1 MTGHPTESLRLRLN
15 EQPVEIDI
23 DQRALLVEVVRDLGA
38 KGARVGCLTGDCGAC
53 SVELDGRIAKSCLVL
68 AASVDGSEIVT
79 IEGSRDAIA
88 AATREAFK
96 AHRGFQCGY
105 CTSGMIMVAIELL
118 RRNPNPTE
126 AEIRLAIS
134 GNLCRCTGYED
145 IVKAVAGAAAQ
156 LQHDLPNSKQKD
168 QMRWVRSGR
177 NGRR

>member
-1 MTGHPTESLRLRLN
+1 MTGHPTKSLRLRLN

-38 KGARVGCLTGDCGAC
+38 KGARIGCLTGDCGAC
-53 SVELDGRIAKSCLVL
+53 SVEVDGRIAKSCLVL

-79 IEGSRDAIA
+79 LEGSYDAIA

-145 IVKAVAGAAAQ
+145 IVRAIAGTAAKLKAGLTEVSQ
-156 LQHDLPNSKQKD
+156 QEE
-168 QMRWVRSGR
+168 QMR
-177 NGRR
+177 

>member
-1 MTGHPTESLRLRLN
+1 MTGHPTERLRLRLN
-15 EQPVEIDI
+15 EQAVEVDI
-23 DQRALLVEVVRDLGA
+23 DQRALLVEAIRDLGA
-38 KGARVGCLTGDCGAC
+38 KGTRIGCLTGDCGAC

-88 AATREAFK
+88 EATREAFK
-96 AHRGFQCGY
+96 AQRGFQCGY
-105 CTSGMIMVAIELL
+105 CTSGMIMVAVDFL

-145 IVKAVAGAAAQ
+145 IVKAIAGAAAQ
-156 LQHDLPNSKQKD
+156 LQNMSIGNSTQKE
-168 QMRWVRSGR
+168 
-177 NGRR
+177 

>member
-1 MTGHPTESLRLRLN
+1 MTGHPTERLRLRLN

-38 KGARVGCLTGDCGAC
+38 KGARIGCLTGDCGAC

-88 AATREAFK
+88 EATREAFK

-105 CTSGMIMVAIELL
+105 CTSGMIMVGVDFL

-145 IVKAVAGAAAQ
+145 IVKAIAGAAAQ
-156 LQHDLPNSKQKD
+156 LQRVFIGIQNERSK
-168 QMRWVRSGR
+168 G
-177 NGRR
+177 NGYGS

>member
-1 MTGHPTESLRLRLN
+1 MNGHPTNRLRLRLN
-15 EQPVEIDI
+15 EQAVEIDI

-38 KGARVGCLTGDCGAC
+38 KGARIGCLTGDCGAC
-53 SVELDGRIAKSCLVL
+53 SVEVDGRIAKSCLVL

-79 IEGSRDAIA
+79 IEGSHDAIT

-105 CTSGMIMVAIELL
+105 CTSGMIMVAVDLL

-145 IVKAVAGAAAQ
+145 IVKAIAGAAAQ
-156 LQHDLPNSKQKD
+156 LQSTSIGNSKRKE
-168 QMRWVRSGR
+168 
-177 NGRR
+177 

>member
-1 MTGHPTESLRLRLN
+1 MIATVTEDSHF
-15 EQPVEIDI
+15 IF
-23 DQRALLVEVVRDLGA
+23 DLDHQDGLPLHVDSFQMAQQGA
-38 KGARVGCLTGDCGAC
+38 KGARIGCLTGDCGAC

-88 AATREAFK
+88 VAMREAFT

-105 CTSGMIMVAIELL
+105 CTSGMIMVAIDLL

-134 GNLCRCTGYED
+134 GNLCRCTGYDD
-145 IVKAVAGAAAQ
+145 IVKAIAGAAAQ
-156 LQHDLPNSKQKD
+156 VQCNSSSKRKE
-168 QMRWVRSGR
+168 
-177 NGRR
+177 